1 MEVLFLG
8 QTTTVM
14 VLAGE
19 LEEDEEEDWAAA
31 AWLRTASF
39 GLFLEDMM
47 FADARCGVD
56 AYDVTYYAS
65 NAMIE
70 REDEW
75 MKGWRTRTF

>member
-1 MEVLFLG
+1 
-8 QTTTVM
+8 M
-14 VLAGE
+14 VLAGV
-19 LEEDEEEDWAAA
+19 LEDEEEDWAA

-75 MKGWRTRTF
+75 MKGGERALFETASGLLSSMKR